1 MSSIKRNN
9 GLKCPGFLF
18 FCFIL
23 CSSSD
28 HYRKHGS
35 NICPAAAVFLV
46 LGLLG
51 TLLLSNFP
59 LPWYRPDPILLFS
72 FGILAFYSL
81 FGQTLFVPGQGGT
94 TITNIKQSAEKNK
107 SSSSDSGQIKLGYSQ
122 LQTIQSELQSINVYL
137 EPSFCPVSKARPV
150 CRLVTNLRSGALFI
164 FPIKFH
170 SILIES
176 FKILLH
182 FIVSQDHNLEKKISQ
197 IRWLGFQRFSL
208 E

>member
-1 MSSIKRNN
+1 MVSFSSVKHKRRW
-9 GLKCPGFLF
+9 LLSSH
-18 FCFIL
+18 CFTL

-51 TLLLSNFP
+51 TLLLSNSP
-59 LPWYRPDPILLFS
+59 LPWYRPDPILFS

-107 SSSSDSGQIKLGYSQ
+107 SSTSDSGQIKLGYSQ
-122 LQTIQSELQSINVYL
+122 LQTIQSEVQSINVYL
-137 EPSFCPVSKARPV
+137 EPTFCPVSKALCPV
-150 CRLVTNLRSGALFI
+150 CRLVTNLGSGALFI
-164 FPIKFH
+164 FPIKLH

-176 FKILLH
+176 FKIFFAFH
-182 FIVSQDHNLEKKISQ
+182 S
-197 IRWLGFQRFSL
+197 
-208 E
+208 